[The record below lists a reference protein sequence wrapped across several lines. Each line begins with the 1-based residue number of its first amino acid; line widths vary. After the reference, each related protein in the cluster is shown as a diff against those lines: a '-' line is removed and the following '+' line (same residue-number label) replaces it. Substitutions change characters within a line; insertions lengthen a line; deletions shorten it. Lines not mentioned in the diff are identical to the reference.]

1 MQASTKPYVYY
12 EQIINGLFNIPKNI
26 QSYLGNVILVKNE
39 RDRANLA
46 NEKSQ
51 IAALPHEDGVTK
63 STFGSSLFGWFS
75 KTETPP
81 ETNETPSNKP
91 FNEPPPETNE
101 TPSNK
106 PFNEPP
112 SDKPPPETN
121 ETPPE
126 TNETP
131 SDKPLSETNETPS
144 DKPLFETNETPS
156 DKPFNETPSD
166 KPFNETPSDKP
177 FNETPPE
184 TNETPS
190 DKPLSEMSESHSNTD
205 FQQER
210 NGSSD
215 SKDTPSGTIDQEER
229 YGSSNIQND
238 FKPTTPLVRE
248 DPIMSGKNCHIRT
261 W

>member
-75 KTETPP
+75 KTTPP
-81 ETNETPSNKP
+81 KTETSMETPS
-91 FNEPPPETNE
+91 ETSME
-101 TPSNK
+101 TPS
-106 PFNEPP
+106 
-112 SDKPPPETN
+112 ETSM
-121 ETPPE
+121 ETP
-126 TNETP
+126 
-131 SDKPLSETNETPS
+131 
-144 DKPLFETNETPS
+144 
-156 DKPFNETPSD
+156 
-166 KPFNETPSDKP
+166 
-177 FNETPPE
+177 
-184 TNETPS
+184 
-190 DKPLSEMSESHSNTD
+190 SESHSK
-205 FQQER
+205 QER

-229 YGSSNIQND
+229 YGSSNIQNE
-238 FKPTTPLVRE
+238 FKPTTPLVQE
-248 DPIMSGKNCHIRT
+248 DPIISDKNCHIRT